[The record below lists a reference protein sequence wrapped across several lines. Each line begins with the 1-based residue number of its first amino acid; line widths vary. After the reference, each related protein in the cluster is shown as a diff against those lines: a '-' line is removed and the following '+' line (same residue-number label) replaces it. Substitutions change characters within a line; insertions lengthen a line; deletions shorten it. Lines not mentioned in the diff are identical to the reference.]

1 MRYRGYIC
9 LIALLAAALVLVAGC
24 TSPSAPAPATQAPAA
39 PAAPAA
45 AENTQAPS
53 APASAPA
60 ATQSSGGV
68 STKINVHFNDY
79 SCVDVQD
86 LLGVDYLYPDQKYTV
101 YAAPPADNSVN
112 VNILFID
119 TQDHTKII
127 SVKPVWDTVHSVWTY
142 NGLVPIVQFNDVTT
156 PQQKTVTIKDQ
167 GKYYLCADDRKETGS
182 SDATIQIPVKFTRV
196 S

>member
-1 MRYRGYIC
+1 MRLRGYTF
-9 LIALLAAALVLVAGC
+9 LTALLVITLVLVAGC
-24 TSPSAPAPATQAPAA
+24 ATAPAPGPATSAPATAA
-39 PAAPAA
+39 PVAA
-45 AENTQAPS
+45 ANPQAPS
-53 APASAPA
+53 APAAPV
-60 ATQSSGGV
+60 ATASSGGI
-68 STKINVHFNDY
+68 STKINVHYNDY
-79 SCVDVQD
+79 ACIDVQQ

-101 YAAPPADNSVN
+101 SASPPADNSVN

-119 TQDHTKII
+119 TQDHTKMI

-156 PQQKTVTIKDQ
+156 PQQKTITIKDQ
-167 GKYYLCADDRKETGS
+167 GQYYLCADDRKETGS